1 MGEREHLVILSGA
14 GISAESGLSTFR
26 GMGGMWE
33 KYRFEEVASPEAWER
48 DPELVLRFYNE
59 RRKAALAAEPNAG
72 HRACADLER
81 GFRVTVITQNVD
93 DLHERAGSTNIIH
106 LHGELTKARSTADPS
121 RVYPIK
127 GWELKLGDRCEL
139 GSQLRPHIVWFGESV
154 PMIDRAIEITETAN
168 LFIVVGT
175 SLQVYPAAGLLNYV
189 PAGSSIYLI
198 DPEPPKLLPERVRV
212 IADSATRGLSRLAE
226 ELLSGR
232 V

>member
-1 MGEREHLVILSGA
+1 MAEKKHLVILSGA

-72 HRACADLER
+72 HRACAELER

-93 DLHERAGSTNIIH
+93 DLHERAGSSNVLH
-106 LHGELTKARSTADPS
+106 LHGELTKSRSTADPA
-121 RVYPIK
+121 RVYPIQ
-127 GWELKLGDRCEL
+127 GWELKRGDHCEL
-139 GSQLRPHIVWFGESV
+139 GSQLRPHIVWFGEAV
-154 PMIDRAIEITETAN
+154 PMIDEAIALTETAD

-175 SLQVYPAAGLLNYV
+175 SLQVYPAAGLLNYA
-189 PAGSSIYLI
+189 PRECPIYLV
-198 DPEPPKLLPERVRV
+198 DPEPPASLPSRVHV
-212 IADSATRGLSRLAE
+212 IADSAAQGLPRLAE
-226 ELLSGR
+226 ELLSN
-232 V
+232 VK